1 METMSISQSK
11 LGTQMTFGLETQP
24 AEPSIFCDLTL
35 RQTHNVGQLCAQV
48 ESPLFEVLTEH
59 IHNDNTNV
67 WS

>member
-1 METMSISQSK
+1 METMSTSQSK
-11 LGTQMTFGLETQP
+11 LGTQMTLGLETQP
-24 AEPSIFCDLTL
+24 AEPPIFCDLTL
-35 RQTHNVGQLCAQV
+35 RRTHDVGQLCAQV